1 MPLLDSNDPP
11 AFSRFRSENKKNIL
25 FTSDHNGCVIP
36 RKLNNLGVPDHE
48 LRRHVAYDIGID
60 AVAHYLSA
68 RFDAPLITS
77 NYSRLVVDC
86 NRRPGTEGSMP
97 AISDKTI
104 VVGNENIKK
113 EARRLREEEIFY
125 PYHFAIKN
133 QIEKQR
139 QAIGKKPGPV
149 LIALHSFTPVMEAK
163 FRPWHIGI
171 LWKED
176 DSLARP
182 IIKALKGDKNLCIG
196 DNQPYSGSDPAGY
209 TFEEHVPKYDLRS
222 FAVEFRQDLIEF
234 QSGAKRWAEVFA
246 GSLEEVLATL
256 ELN

>member
-1 MPLLDSNDPP
+1 MALLDANDPP
-11 AFSRFRSENKKNIL
+11 AFSQFRSEGKKSLL

-36 RKLNNLGVPDHE
+36 RKLNNLDIPDHE

-86 NRRPGTEGSMP
+86 NRRPGTQGSMP

-104 VVGNENIKK
+104 VAGNKNIKK

-125 PYHFAIKN
+125 PYHSAIKK

-139 QAIGKKPGPV
+139 QELGGKNGLI
-149 LIALHSFTPVMEAK
+149 LIALHSFTPVIEAK

-171 LWKED
+171 LWKDD

-182 IIKALKGDKNLCIG
+182 IINALKADRNLCIG
-196 DNQPYSGSDPAGY
+196 DNQPYSGNNPAGY
-209 TFEEHVPKYDLRS
+209 TFEEHVPEYDLRS

-234 QSGAKRWAEVFA
+234 QSGAECWAEVFA
-246 GSLEEVLATL
+246 SSLEKMLANL
-256 ELN
+256 